1 MSRIFRKRNA
11 LNHCSPC
18 PHKTFALMPTP
29 FFRRRTYLP
38 FHLELIA
45 SLIARVLYRV
55 RTSGLEHLP
64 ERGGVLLIANH
75 ITYVDVVVLQLV
87 CPRPI
92 RFIGHKGLRRNR
104 FFNWCFEMSGCIG
117 ISSEQP
123 REGMRAA
130 VRALKAG
137 EVVCICPEG
146 HISRT
151 GQLMEI
157 QRGFE
162 MIARQ
167 AEVPVIAASIDG
179 LWGSIF
185 SFAGNKYLWKS
196 PRLMPT
202 PVFIAFGRP
211 TPPEKVSTAWAR
223 IELLDLGEKAF
234 SERPVL
240 KRHLG
245 RECVRTLTKH
255 PWRPFIIDRT
265 VGRRELSCG
274 QLYAAVS
281 VLARRIRATVPEKRV
296 GIVLPPGAGAF
307 IANLGVMAAG
317 KVPVNL
323 NFTAGR
329 AALETSLQLG
339 GIVTVISADA
349 VRAKVPTFPWPER
362 TVDLKAEMEAAGGK
376 RAMLPWLLA
385 AWLLPNQWCASLL
398 RLPKVGDRAEAGLLF
413 TSGSSG
419 EPKGVALTHRNIL
432 ANCAQI
438 SSLSIL
444 PETCSLL
451 GCLPVFH
458 SFGFTVTLWYP
469 MLRGCRIVT
478 VPSPLETRKII
489 DAIRDE
495 QVTVMLGAPTFIRP
509 MVKKAQSGELR
520 SLDLVVTGAEK
531 LPDDLYKAFQETFH
545 IEILQGY
552 GLTET
557 TPAANINQPH
567 PPVVLSTNEPQS
579 GKRAGAVGRM
589 MPGMTARIVDPDT
602 GTDLPLTQT
611 GLVLFRGANVFE
623 GYLNDPEKT
632 RAAFRDGWFVTGD
645 LGRFDEDGFLFIE
658 GRLSRFSKI
667 GGEMVPHGTVEQKI
681 VEAFGWEQA
690 ESPVVFVT
698 GIPDAAKG
706 EALVLLTTN
715 EVAPDTLRGRLS
727 DVGVP
732 NLWVPKI
739 IKRVEK
745 IPMLGTGKTDLKR
758 CRELALELAK

>member
-1 MSRIFRKRNA
+1 MA
-11 LNHCSPC
+11 
-18 PHKTFALMPTP
+18 TP
-29 FFRRRTYLP
+29 LFRRRTYLP
-38 FHLELIA
+38 FYLEIIA
-45 SLIARVLYRV
+45 ALIARLLYRV
-55 RTSGLEHLP
+55 RTSGLDRFP
-64 ERGGVLLIANH
+64 ESGGVLLISNH

-92 RFIGHKGLRRNR
+92 RFVGHRGLRRNP
-104 FFNWCFEMSGCIG
+104 FFNWCFEACGCIG
-117 ISSEQP
+117 ISSEAP

-130 VRALKAG
+130 VKALQRG
-137 EVVCICPEG
+137 EVVCLCPEG

-157 QRGFE
+157 KKGFE
-162 MIARQ
+162 VIARQ
-167 AEVPVIAASIDG
+167 AQVPVVAASIDG

-202 PVFIAFGRP
+202 HVFIAFGRP
-211 TPPEKVSTAWAR
+211 TPCDEVSAAWAR
-223 IELLDLGEKAF
+223 RELLDLGELAF
-234 SERPVL
+234 NERPVL
-240 KRHLG
+240 RRHLG
-245 RECVRTLTKH
+245 RECARTLTKH
-255 PWRPFIIDRT
+255 PWREFIVDRT
-265 VGRRELSCG
+265 AARRVLTCG
-274 QLYAAVS
+274 QLFAAAAVLS
-281 VLARRIRATVPEKRV
+281 RRIRATVPERRV

-307 IANLGVMAAG
+307 IANLGVMCAG
-317 KVPVNL
+317 KIPVNL

-329 AALETSLQLG
+329 AALETCLRIG
-339 GIVTVISADA
+339 GVNTVITADA
-349 VRAKVPTFPWPER
+349 LRAKVPAFPWPER
-362 TVDLKAEMEAAGGK
+362 TLDLKSEIEAAGGK
-376 RAMLPWLLA
+376 KAMLPWLVA
-385 AWLLPNQWCASLL
+385 AWLLPNQWCATLVG
-398 RLPKVGDRAEAGLLF
+398 LPQRGDGEEAGLLF

-495 QVTVMLGAPTFIRP
+495 AVTVLIAAPTFVRP
-509 MVKKAQSGELR
+509 ILKKAEPSELR
-520 SLDLVVTGAEK
+520 TLDLLVTGAEK
-531 LPDDLYKAFQETFH
+531 LPADLYESFLETFH

-567 PPVVLSTNEPQS
+567 PPVVLSTNEPQV
-579 GKRAGAVGRM
+579 GKRFGSVGRM
-589 MPGMTARIVDPDT
+589 MPGMTARIMDPET
-602 GTDLPLTQT
+602 GRELPFTET
-611 GLVLFRGANVFE
+611 GVVLFRGANVFS
-623 GYLNDPEKT
+623 GYLNDADKT
-632 RAAFRDGWFVTGD
+632 RAAFQDGWFVTGD
-645 LGRFDEDGFLFIE
+645 LGRFDDEGFLFIE

-681 VEAFGWEQA
+681 TEAFGWEDMETPA
-690 ESPVVFVT
+690 VFVT
-698 GIPDAAKG
+698 GVPDSTKG
-706 EALVLLTTN
+706 EALVLLTTQDVTV
-715 EVAPDTLRGRLS
+715 EGLRGKLAEL
-727 DVGVP
+727 GVP
-732 NLWVPKI
+732 NLWVPRV
-739 IKRVEK
+739 IKQVDQ

-758 CRELALELAK
+758 CRELAQEKPE